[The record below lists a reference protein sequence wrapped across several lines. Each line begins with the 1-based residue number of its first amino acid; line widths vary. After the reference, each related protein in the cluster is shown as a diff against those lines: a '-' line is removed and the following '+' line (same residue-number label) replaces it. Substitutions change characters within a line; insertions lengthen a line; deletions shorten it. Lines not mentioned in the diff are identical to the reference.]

1 MSSTPSPLGD
11 IVPEAERSGRVGEGL
26 CLDLTPVPSPSGEGC
41 LLTGVRD
48 GEPAAQRVRE
58 NLADGEKGK
67 CHIYMSIINL
77 EEVLYNL
84 ERNYGL
90 GRAQDALAVIQS
102 LSMEVL
108 PADDQA
114 VLDAA
119 HIKANHPVS
128 YADAFVI
135 ELAKVEW
142 LKRRK

>member
-1 MSSTPSPLGD
+1 
-11 IVPEAERSGRVGEGL
+11 
-26 CLDLTPVPSPSGEGC
+26 
-41 LLTGVRD
+41 
-48 GEPAAQRVRE
+48 
-58 NLADGEKGK
+58 
-67 CHIYMSIINL
+67 MSIINL

>member
-1 MSSTPSPLGD
+1 MANLSVYIMDAFALM
-11 IVPEAERSGRVGEGL
+11 AYL
-26 CLDLTPVPSPSGEGC
+26 N
-41 LLTGVRD
+41 

-58 NLADGEKGK
+58 ILDDGEKAK

-77 EEVLYNL
+77 AEVLYNL

-102 LSMEVL
+102 LAIEVL
-108 PADDQA
+108 PADDQT
-114 VLDAA
+114 VFSAA

-135 ELAKVEW
+135 VAAQKLDGIVMTGDPEFYDVTELAKIEW
-142 LKRRK
+142 LKSRK